1 MATKDYASWSEREVE
16 RFLKLSTPD
25 RQGQYEKTA
34 EQVAKSLGRSR
45 FAIQSM
51 RRKLVK
57 ARKLAGGSHKRL
69 VTLLLVGEHRLARL
83 KSATIPERSTV
94 GGYSRAGG
102 AGRTGSRSQRGKKI
116 AVHGYARKLPAAR
129 GPRT

>member
-1 MATKDYASWSEREVE
+1 MAAKDYASWSEREVE

-57 ARKLAGGSHKRL
+57 ARRLAGGSHKRL

-83 KSATIPERSTV
+83 KSAKIPEKSTV

-102 AGRTGSRSQRGKKI
+102 SGSRSRAGKKI
-116 AVHGYARKLPAAR
+116 SVQGYARKLPSAR
-129 GPRT
+129 GPRS